1 MIDREAI
8 TVDPPVA
15 IAVIV
20 GAGTAAVGQVITEAT
35 VLGGIIGV
43 TITVIE
49 PGGPVAVAQAIGVI
63 IGIEAEAEA
72 AIAITSEEVVEAGVE
87 VRDPPI
93 GSGRDRERD
102 LILGRITVKIP
113 SFKPNKSTCS
123 KS

>member
-1 MIDREAI
+1 MINREAI
-8 TVDPPVA
+8 SVDPPVA

-20 GAGTAAVGQVITEAT
+20 GAGTATVGQVTTEAT
-35 VLGGIIGV
+35 VLGGIIGI

-49 PGGPVAVAQAIGVI
+49 PGGPVVVVQAIGAI

-87 VRDPPI
+87 VQDPKI
-93 GSGRDRERD
+93 GSGRDQERD

-113 SFKPNKSTCS
+113 SLQPNKLTCS
-123 KS
+123 RS